1 MTFPSLPNEHA
12 NLQTMLSK
20 LRVYAEKNK
29 SLTVNTQPEVRGNVL
44 QFQL

>member
-12 NLQTMLSK
+12 NLQTVLNK

-29 SLTVNTQPEVRGNVL
+29 SLTVNTQKSEVMCFK
-44 QFQL
+44 FQL